1 MPGFNG
7 VSIADYAEMAN
18 GAGISGNYSE
28 QDVQNL
34 LKAMEAG
41 QMTGRETTD
50 HTDASGAPLKVE
62 SLENTLKILTNT
74 SKHTPLFFRI
84 GKKPATNTV
93 EEFNQLVSYGGLEGG
108 SLLEGE
114 LPENSDSVYQ
124 RKAAIVKYYGVVG
137 GVTHPMQL
145 VKTGSGVANM
155 LAQETKNKVELLTKI
170 LEGKLPFADSRKI
183 QTDFNGFFAQ
193 QEIGCNYAT
202 FDAYQDSEVVVDCR
216 GSVLT
221 DTAIEQASL
230 GVVDNYG
237 IADMLVSCPR
247 VFSRFVSRYHNKKM
261 ILPVTEQVRDG
272 IFGQRMNTIVT
283 QNGDVEIMQ
292 SNFFRNDVRKT
303 TTTPATSTKAPAAP
317 VADTD
322 APAKAGTDALNRFAG
337 FTGDYYY
344 AVSAKNRF
352 GESAITLLGSS
363 LVTVA
368 AGQSVDLKFTAGTAS
383 SNQVECYCIYRTKA
397 NPTGTP
403 QQSDFYKIFEVSVAE
418 MAAGYDGAAAGSVRD
433 RNRFI
438 PDTDQAF
445 LVEWDSDQV
454 LAWKQLAP
462 MMKMDLAIISPIMRF
477 MVLCYGTPILYAP
490 KKFVRFINIGDQIE
504 GQ

>member
-1 MPGFNG
+1 MEGFNG
-7 VSIADYAEMAN
+7 ISLADYADMAR
-18 GAGISGNYSE
+18 GASASGNFSQ
-28 QDVQNL
+28 QDVEML

-41 QMTGRETTD
+41 SVTGRDVTDSTT
-50 HTDASGAPLKVE
+50 ASGAPLKVE

-74 SKHTPLFFRI
+74 KKHTPLFFRI

-114 LPENSDSVYQ
+114 LPENSDSIYV

-145 VKTGSGVANM
+145 VQTGSGVANM

-183 QTDFNGFFAQ
+183 ATDFNGFFAQ
-193 QEIGCNYAT
+193 HEIGTNYT
-202 FDAYQDSEVVVDCR
+202 TMDAYQDSEVVVDCR

-221 DTAIEQASL
+221 DTLVEQASL

-247 VFSRFVSRYHNKKM
+247 VFSRFVTRYHNKKLIM
-261 ILPVTEQVRDG
+261 PVAEQVKDG
-272 IFGQRMNTIVT
+272 IFGQRMHTIVT

-292 SNFFRNDVRKT
+292 SNFFRNGVAKT
-303 TTTPATSTKAPAAP
+303 TSSTATSAKAPAVP
-317 VADTD
+317 VADATTPL
-322 APAKAGTDALNRFAG
+322 AAETDALNRFAN

-352 GESAITLLGSS
+352 GESALTPLNTSALA
-363 LVTVA
+363 VA
-368 AGQSVDLKFTAGTAS
+368 SGKSVDLKFTAGAGS
-383 SNQVECYCIYRTKA
+383 YAAECFCIYRSKKD
-397 NPTGTP
+397 PVGTYT
-403 QQSDFYKIFEVSVAE
+403 QTEYYKLFEVSVAE
-418 MAAGYDGAAAGSVRD
+418 LAAGYDGASAGLVRD
-433 RNRFI
+433 RNRYL

-462 MMKMDLAIISPIMRF
+462 IMKMDLAIIAPVMRF
-477 MVLCYGTPILYAP
+477 MVLCYGTPVLYAP
-490 KKFVRFINIGDQIE
+490 KKFVRFINIGDVISAS
-504 GQ
+504 

>member
-1 MPGFNG
+1 MPGFDG
-7 VSIADYAEMAN
+7 ISLADYADMAR
-18 GAGISGNYSE
+18 GASASGNFSQ
-28 QDVQNL
+28 QDVEML

-41 QMTGRETTD
+41 DLTGRSVADSTT
-50 HTDASGAPLKVE
+50 ASGAPLKVE

-74 SKHTPLFFRI
+74 KKHTPLFFRI

-108 SLLEGE
+108 SLMEGE
-114 LPENSDSVYQ
+114 LPENSDSIYV

-145 VKTGSGVANM
+145 VQTGSGVANM

-183 QTDFNGFFAQ
+183 STDFNGFFAQ
-193 QEIGCNYAT
+193 HEIGTGYASY
-202 FDAYQDSEVVVDCR
+202 DAYQDSEVVVDLR

-221 DTAIEQASL
+221 DTAVEQASL
-230 GVVDNYG
+230 GVVNNYG

-247 VFSRFVSRYHNKKM
+247 VFSRFVTRYHNKKV
-261 ILPVTEQVRDG
+261 ILPVSEQVKDG
-272 IFGQRMNTIVT
+272 VFGQRMSTIVT

-292 SNFFRNDVRKT
+292 SNFFRNGTMKT
-303 TTTPATSTKAPAAP
+303 LSSTATSAKAPSAP
-317 VADTD
+317 VADGVS
-322 APAKAGTDALNRFAG
+322 PAASATDALNRFAN

-352 GESAITLLGSS
+352 GESALTGLGSS

-368 AGQSVDLKFTAGTAS
+368 SGKSVDLKFTAGTGS
-383 SNQVECYCIYRTKA
+383 YNPECYCIYRTKKD
-397 NPTGTP
+397 PTGTAA
-403 QQSDFYKIFEVSVAE
+403 QSEFYKLFEVSVAE
-418 MAAGYDGAAAGSVRD
+418 LTAGYDGAAAGSVRD
-433 RNRFI
+433 RNRFL
-438 PDTDQAF
+438 PDCDEAF

-462 MMKMDLAIISPIMRF
+462 MMKMDLAIIAPVMRF

-490 KKFVRFINIGDQIE
+490 KKFVRFINIGDAISAQ
-504 GQ
+504 